1 MNRKTQTLI
10 QFFLGLAALLLV
22 NIIANSRIGGKPLYG
37 ALDLTEEK
45 RFTLTPGTKAL
56 LEKQEEVIF
65 VKILLEGEF
74 PAGFKRLQEATR
86 EMLEDFRSVSPYIE
100 YEFFNPNEGSVDEI
114 NERRKLYQEDGM
126 TPVNLRVKDVD
137 GTSTQSIYPYA
148 IFRIGDR
155 VEIVNILEN
164 EIPGVPSDVIL
175 NNAVALLEY
184 KFASAIQQLFIGYD
198 APLIAFSKGQGELPQ
213 IKTADIE
220 KTLRQSYEVGHLV
233 LDSMPVIPQEVAA
246 LVIAKPTKPFSE
258 NNKFKIDQY
267 IMNGGKVMWLLDKV
281 AVSLDSMKHTK
292 QYYPLPYELNIDD
305 LLFKYGVRIKEDLVL
320 DMRSTRIPLATG
332 MLGDAAQFDLFRY
345 PYHILALPQTNHP
358 IVRSLEAINLFYASS
373 IDLKPRTKER
383 VDKTPLLMS
392 SASARY
398 QKLPVGLDFEFL
410 RYDLVPEKFDKD
422 SLIMGVLLE
431 GTFTS
436 FYENRMDANNL
447 NVLEQM
453 GVEFKKKSVDNSMIV
468 ISDGDVIANEVRTDG
483 SVLPLGMNIF
493 EKYQFSNKDFIV
505 NCLEY
510 LLDDGGVIQARGK
523 EVKLRMMNTE
533 KADAERSFWQILNI
547 VVPVVV
553 LILFGFVFN
562 YLRKRKYT
570 A

>member
-56 LEKQEEVIF
+56 LEKQEEIIF
-65 VKILLEGEF
+65 VKVLLEGEF